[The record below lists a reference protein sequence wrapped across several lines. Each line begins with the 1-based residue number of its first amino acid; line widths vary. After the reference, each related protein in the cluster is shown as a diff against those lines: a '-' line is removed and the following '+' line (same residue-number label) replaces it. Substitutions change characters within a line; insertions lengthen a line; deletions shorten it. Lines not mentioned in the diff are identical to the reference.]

1 MIVQIRVD
9 DRLIHGQVAM
19 VWTKELDT
27 PLIVVANDEAAKNNV
42 MQMTLK
48 MATPSGKKLLIRSV
62 AESIEVFKNPKG
74 KEKRLFVL
82 TNSVEDANQ
91 IAQEIKAIGS
101 VNIANVGRYDKSD
114 KKEQVRLSPTILLNG
129 KELTAAQELVQLAEL
144 SVYSQVLPSN
154 QAIPLKKLLEEV
166 T

>member
-101 VNIANVGRYDKSD
+101 VNIANVGRFDKSD
-114 KKEQVRLSPTILLNG
+114 KKEQVRLSPTILLNE